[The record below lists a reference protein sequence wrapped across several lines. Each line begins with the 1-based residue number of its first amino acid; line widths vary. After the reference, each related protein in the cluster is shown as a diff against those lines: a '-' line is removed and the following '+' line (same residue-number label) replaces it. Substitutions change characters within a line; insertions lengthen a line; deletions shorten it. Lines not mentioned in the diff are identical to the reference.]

1 MNRRNKFFG
10 KAHTVVNIFPNKKK
24 TMKIMIWENFLL
36 CEFPTGV
43 IHVKF
48 K

>member
-24 TMKIMIWENFLL
+24 NYENYDL
-36 CEFPTGV
+36 G
-43 IHVKF
+43 KF
-48 K
+48 ITL